1 MLVNYSIS
9 LRALHRYVKAY
20 NATQQHLKNHIRGP
34 MLHTAQEIIRIYGVS
49 LLKANRITPVTPDHI
64 PSLRTNNKQLATLT
78 HQSGRTIQ
86 RHIIRLQQAGIIT
99 HKIGHGSNASYELL
113 ISPNIMW
120 IKGVTT
126 PKTPPIARLADKKL
140 STDNQCITN
149 TASTTCPHT
158 DTGNTIKNTSNT
170 LIAVDSLLHKWQTD
184 PFKRTSAER
193 NISKNTTGDTIQT
206 KRSSLPLTGFSKKK
220 NTSRNTSG
228 DTREKALQKNTTRE
242 NADGR
247 EGSSEV
253 QYATTSTGQ
262 NELSRHSLLVFY
274 AGELWKLAREKLY
287 TNTHLTHRQCTIAEQ
302 LLYQWYSPV
311 ETSKLKRAHQIY
323 LERIDIVKKYI
334 DKAPEKRFVQLPYRY
349 FDPKNPTGFAGTKPW
364 YNKQKRSKAQLRA
377 QLILQHQL
385 RKYKRNASR
394 DTARRRP
401 ILEVYRECEQRIGK
415 LKNQELLGQFYA
427 AMEQPEMHL

>member
-1 MLVNYSIS
+1 
-9 LRALHRYVKAY
+9 
-20 NATQQHLKNHIRGP
+20 
-34 MLHTAQEIIRIYGVS
+34 
-49 LLKANRITPVTPDHI
+49 
-64 PSLRTNNKQLATLT
+64 
-78 HQSGRTIQ
+78 
-86 RHIIRLQQAGIIT
+86 
-99 HKIGHGSNASYELL
+99 
-113 ISPNIMW
+113 MW

-126 PKTPPIARLADKKL
+126 PKTPPISAVVDKKL
-140 STDNQCITN
+140 TTDNQYITN
-149 TASTTCPHT
+149 TTSTICPHT
-158 DTGNTIKNTSNT
+158 DTGNTIKNTNNI
-170 LIAVDSLLHKWQTD
+170 LIAVDILQNKWQAD
-184 PFKRTSAER
+184 PFKSTSWEG

-206 KRSSLPLTGFSKKK
+206 KRERSSLPLTGFSKKR
-220 NTSRNTSG
+220 NTSKNISG
-228 DTREKALQKNTTRE
+228 DTREKDLQKNTTWE
-242 NADGR
+242 KADWR
-247 EGSSEV
+247 EGSDDM
-253 QYATTSTGQ
+253 QYVTTTRQ

-287 TNTHLTHRQCTIAEQ
+287 KNTHLTYRQCTIAEQ
-302 LLYQWYSPV
+302 WLYQWYAPV
-311 ETSKLKRAHQIY
+311 ETSKLKQAHQIY
-323 LERIDIVKKYI
+323 LERINIVKKYV

-349 FDPKNPTGFAGTKPW
+349 FDPKNSTGFAGTKPW